1 MAKQIVN
8 TGLADNDG
16 TGDPLRN
23 AFTKVNENFT
33 ELYNAESF
41 SGSYADLSNKPTSIT
56 AFGITDGSNNQ
67 ILSTDGAGNFT
78 FVNSSASVDLDT
90 ELDVASATNNQ
101 VLSWTGTEFDWVDNS
116 GAGLSNN
123 AIINLVTSA
132 DLDMSGNKVLF
143 GNVYDALV
151 DLPNASSYH
160 GMFAHVHATGKGY
173 FAHAGAW
180 VELANASDIPDGGG
194 GGASNFSDLGD
205 ATFAGLTLDKVYEP
219 AIAMLRLDNV
229 GTTAYT
235 FNSHYAGNNPTI
247 LVLSGATIAF
257 DLDEIPGHP
266 FQIQDSAGDPY
277 NVGLVHVSA
286 AGIVTTGLAAQNRSS
301 GTLYWRVPESIFGT
315 YRYQC
320 NSHAA
325 MFGPI
330 TIKRLSSI

>member
-143 GNVYDALV
+143 GNVYDAEV
-151 DLPNASSYH
+151 DLPAAGSYH
-160 GMFAHVHATGKGY
+160 GMFAHVHGTGKAY
-173 FAHAGAW
+173 YAHAGAW
-180 VELANASDIPDGGG
+180 VRLADFSEVGGG
-194 GGASNFSDLGD
+194 GGGGSSLQTRINKVGVSAS
-205 ATFAGLTLDKVYEP
+205 LTDGASGNVDIVGFKGYALLSITTDKAAWVRIYS
-219 AIAMLRLDNV
+219 N
-229 GTTAYT
+229 
-235 FNSHYAGNNPTI
+235 
-247 LVLSGATIAF
+247 GATRTADASRLEVTDPTPDAGVIA
-257 DLDEIPGHP
+257 EVI
-266 FQIQDSAGDPY
+266 
-277 NVGLVHVSA
+277 
-286 AGIVTTGLAAQNRSS
+286 TTGAETVLMSPSSMRS
-301 GTLYWRVPESIFGT
+301 
-315 YRYQC
+315 YQ
-320 NSHAA
+320 
-325 MFGPI
+325 
-330 TIKRLSSI
+330 

>member
-33 ELYNAESF
+33 ELYNAETF
-41 SGSYADLSNKPTSIT
+41 SGSYADLSNKPISIT

-90 ELDVASATNNQ
+90 ELNVASATNNQ

-143 GNVYDALV
+143 GNVYDAEG
-151 DLPNASSYH
+151 DLPAAGSYH
-160 GMFAHVHATGKGY
+160 GMFAHVHGTGKAY
-173 FAHAGAW
+173 YAHAGAW
-180 VELANASDIPDGGG
+180 VRLADFSEVGGG
-194 GGASNFSDLGD
+194 GGSSLQTRIN
-205 ATFAGLTLDKVYEP
+205 K
-219 AIAMLRLDNV
+219 V
-229 GTTAYT
+229 GTTA
-235 FNSHYAGNNPTI
+235 SLAD
-247 LVLSGATIAF
+247 GATANLDITGFKGYALLSITTDKAAWVRIYSNGATRTADASRLEVTDPTPDAGVIAEVITTGAETVLMSPSSMGF
-257 DLDEIPGHP
+257 NMEATPTTTIPCAVTNKSG
-266 FQIQDSAGDPY
+266 SAGTVTVTL
-277 NVGLVHVSA
+277 NVLQLEA
-286 AGIVTTGLAAQNRSS
+286 
-301 GTLYWRVPESIFGT
+301 
-315 YRYQC
+315 
-320 NSHAA
+320 
-325 MFGPI
+325 
-330 TIKRLSSI
+330 

>member
-143 GNVYDALV
+143 GNVYDAEV
-151 DLPNASSYH
+151 DLPAAGSYH
-160 GMFAHVHATGKGY
+160 GMFAHVHGTGKAY
-173 FAHAGAW
+173 YAHAGAW
-180 VELANASDIPDGGG
+180 VRLADFSEVGGG
-194 GGASNFSDLGD
+194 GGGSSLQTRINKVGVSAS
-205 ATFAGLTLDKVYEP
+205 LTDGASGNVDIVGFKGYALLSITTDKAAWVRIYS
-219 AIAMLRLDNV
+219 N
-229 GTTAYT
+229 
-235 FNSHYAGNNPTI
+235 
-247 LVLSGATIAF
+247 GATRTADASRLEVTDPTPDAGVIA
-257 DLDEIPGHP
+257 EVI
-266 FQIQDSAGDPY
+266 
-277 NVGLVHVSA
+277 
-286 AGIVTTGLAAQNRSS
+286 TTGAETVLMSPSS
-301 GTLYWRVPESIFGT
+301 MGFNMEATPTTNIPCAVTNKSGSTGTVSVTLNVLQLE
-315 YRYQC
+315 
-320 NSHAA
+320 A
-325 MFGPI
+325 
-330 TIKRLSSI
+330 

>member
-1 MAKQIVN
+1 MALN
-8 TGLADNDG
+8 FPASPLLNDEYTSNG
-16 TGDPLRN
+16 VTWRFDGVAWN
-23 AFTKVNENFT
+23 VV
-33 ELYNAESF
+33 
-41 SGSYADLSNKPTSIT
+41 SGSGGSGGSGGGDYSNVDVDTHLNT
-56 AFGITDGSNNQ
+56 ATA
-67 ILSTDGAGNFT
+67 STD
-78 FVNSSASVDLDT
+78 
-90 ELDVASATNNQ
+90 E
-101 VLSWTGTEFDWVDNS
+101 VLSWTGSDYAWTSNS
-116 GAGLSNN
+116 GGGGSDYTDAD
-123 AIINLVTSA
+123 AIAAVTGA
-132 DLDMSGNKVLF
+132 DLDMAGNKVLF

-173 FAHAGAW
+173 FAHSGAW
-180 VELANASDIPDGGG
+180 VELANASDIPDGG

-266 FQIQDSAGDPY
+266 FQIQDSAGDAY